1 MIKISGN
8 IGIYML
14 KVDIAIV
21 VTHPILST
29 RDIMP
34 IFDIKATAEHS
45 ANIPRI
51 SPSGKEYCNFR
62 ESYVRYDVV
71 PEMLKGINHDII
83 IHDVNIYFESKVK
96 DRQKLEVFLQ
106 SGGNVTYEVYLEEI
120 LDKNIFE
127 LSPRILGECADL
139 GIPLCL
145 SMLMAS
151 EKIVSENTDY
161 KGLDFV
167 TISVEQLIPLFVDN
181 AYTHNFNN
189 GIVYYSHKIP
199 LNGDTYLENEI
210 DRAITVYKKQ
220 AVDMFLSAKK
230 VWCKIKLCT
239 KTYYHY
245 AFTLPSEICKLCAEL
260 NIGIMVCF

>member
-1 MIKISGN
+1 
-8 IGIYML
+8 
-14 KVDIAIV
+14 
-21 VTHPILST
+21 
-29 RDIMP
+29 
-34 IFDIKATAEHS
+34 
-45 ANIPRI
+45 
-51 SPSGKEYCNFR
+51 
-62 ESYVRYDVV
+62 
-71 PEMLKGINHDII
+71 MLKGINHDII

>member
-1 MIKISGN
+1 
-8 IGIYML
+8 ML

>member
-1 MIKISGN
+1 
-8 IGIYML
+8 ML

-83 IHDVNIYFESKVK
+83 IHDVNTYFESKVK

-245 AFTLPSEICKLCAEL
+245 AFTVPSEICKLCAEL

>member
-1 MIKISGN
+1 
-8 IGIYML
+8 ML

-260 NIGIMVCF
+260 NIGIMVCL

>member
-1 MIKISGN
+1 MIKISRN
-8 IGIYML
+8 IGEVML

-21 VTHPILST
+21 VRHPILPT
-29 RDIMP
+29 REITP

-71 PEMLKGINHDII
+71 SEIIKRSNHDSI
-83 IHDVNIYFESKVK
+83 IHDLNTYFKSKVK
-96 DRQKLEVFLQ
+96 DRQKLELFLQ
-106 SGGNVTYEVYLEEI
+106 SGGNVTYEVCLDEI
-120 LDKNIFE
+120 HDENIFK
-127 LSPRILGECADL
+127 LSPQILGECADL

>member
-1 MIKISGN
+1 MIKISRN
-8 IGIYML
+8 IGEFML

-21 VTHPILST
+21 VRHPILPT
-29 RDIMP
+29 REIMP

-45 ANIPRI
+45 ANTPRI
-51 SPSGKEYCNFR
+51 SPSGKEYYNFR

-71 PEMLKGINHDII
+71 SEIIKGSNHDSI
-83 IHDVNIYFESKVK
+83 IHDLNTYFKSKIK
-96 DRQKLEVFLQ
+96 DRQKLELFLQ
-106 SGGNVTYEVYLEEI
+106 SGGNVTYEVYLNELHDE
-120 LDKNIFE
+120 NIFE

-139 GIPLCL
+139 GIALCL
-145 SMLMAS
+145 SMLMTNKNIAS
-151 EKIVSENTDY
+151 DNTDY
-161 KGLDFV
+161 NIQDFV
-167 TISVEQLIPLFVDN
+167 TVSVEQQISSFVDN
-181 AYTHNFNN
+181 AHTHNFNN

-220 AVDMFLSAKK
+220 AVDMFLLTKK

-245 AFTLPSEICKLCAEL
+245 AFTLSSEICKMCAEL
-260 NIGIMVCF
+260 NIGIMVYF

>member
-1 MIKISGN
+1 
-8 IGIYML
+8 ML

-199 LNGDTYLENEI
+199 LNGDTYLGNEI